1 MHRYLV
7 SGDGCIGYPI
17 CIGQN
22 DVFLVGNMEASI
34 VPVHME
40 ASTSTIEASTSTIV
54 QLQLHDFREYWLS
67 NRARSRVYCIGY
79 KIVSNRVQ
87 LHDFREYWLSNRAR
101 SRVYCIGYPIG
112 QEVGCGNP
120 VTTFATI
127 VLRIIRGYRCTF
139 PLHGVTIRV
148 HVPGRPRNYSIP
160 FVQLLRVSQLSV
172 LIPRVILHV

>member
-1 MHRYLV
+1 MMCFWLATWKA
-7 SGDGCIGYPI
+7 
-17 CIGQN
+17 
-22 DVFLVGNMEASI
+22 LEASI

-54 QLQLHDFREYWLS
+54 QL
-67 NRARSRVYCIGY
+67 
-79 KIVSNRVQ
+79 Q

-172 LIPRVILHV
+172 LIPRVILPNGSTSRTLLLKIKLLPNQ